1 MSTPIS
7 DKIIKNQK
15 RINRVS
21 FVHFISFIEK
31 LISNFN
37 SIQCLLIICYV
48 NVNFCWLLL
57 L

>member
-48 NVNFCWLLL
+48 NVNFC
-57 L
+57 